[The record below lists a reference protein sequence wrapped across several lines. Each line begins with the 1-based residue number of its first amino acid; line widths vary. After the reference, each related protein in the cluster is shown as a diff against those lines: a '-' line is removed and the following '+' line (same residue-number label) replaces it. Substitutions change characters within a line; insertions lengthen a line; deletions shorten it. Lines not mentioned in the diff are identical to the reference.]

1 MNTWQLASG
10 LLVREDL
17 VERESGLLVQAGTYK
32 DPLPN
37 LAFGGKR
44 WFDQAMSW
52 PYEEEPDPPPEP
64 LSPIAKHYRANP
76 MDAIM
81 DDIFIRAV
89 GRGLQ
94 EIMGPPAS
102 PCNHRERGMFLS
114 VCEGCN
120 TKPDQT
126 A

>member
-1 MNTWQLASG
+1 MSTWQRDSG

-32 DPLPN
+32 DPLPPI
-37 LAFGGKR
+37 G
-44 WFDQAMSW
+44 FDAATVRARYDPTW
-52 PYEEEPDPPPEP
+52 DEPDDPPPEP
-64 LSPIAKHYRANP
+64 LSPLAKHYQANP

-81 DDIFIRAV
+81 DDIFLRAV
-89 GRGLQ
+89 AEGLR
-94 EIMGPPAS
+94 EVMGPPAS
-102 PCNHRERGMFLS
+102 PCNHPERGMYIS

-120 TKPDQT
+120 SSMRDQS

>member
-32 DPLPN
+32 DPLPPIGFD
-37 LAFGGKR
+37 AATVRKR
-44 WFDQAMSW
+44 YDPLWDGIN
-52 PYEEEPDPPPEP
+52 EEPDPLPEP
-64 LSPIAKHYRANP
+64 LSPLGKHYEAHP
-76 MDAIM
+76 MDYIF
-81 DDIFIRAV
+81 DDILIRRALS
-89 GRGLQ
+89 GT
-94 EIMGPPAS
+94 IGPPMPA
-102 PCNHRERGMFLS
+102 CNHRERGMFLS
-114 VCEGCN
+114 ICEGCN

>member
-37 LAFGGKR
+37 PAFGGKR

-64 LSPIAKHYRANP
+64 LSPLGKHYETHP
-76 MDAIM
+76 MDCIF
-81 DDIFIRAV
+81 DDILIRRALS
-89 GRGLQ
+89 GT
-94 EIMGPPAS
+94 IGPPMPA
-102 PCNHRERGMFLS
+102 CNHRERGMYLS
-114 VCEGCN
+114 ICEGCN
-120 TKPDQT
+120 TKPDQS